1 VYLTDYSVAPRY
13 NWADVVQPEKFANRL
28 NARHVPHLA
37 SPSLRG
43 LPPLFASS
51 SLRRLSRPLSL
62 VIARAAPPFEPR
74 HCEVCSM
81 LLQNYKLLSADRSN
95 LLVTTRLIARASA
108 SFRILGIARPALP
121 FAPRHCEDCLMLLH
135 HYKLLSA
142 DRSNLLVMTC
152 LIARASASFRILV
165 ITTAVPPFAPRH
177 CEVCLMLLQ
186 NYKLLTADRSNLLMT
201 TRLIARAAT
210 SLRILVITTAVPPFE
225 PRHCEVCLMLLHH
238 YKLLS
243 ADRSNL
249 ILCWFNTSL
258 PPLFP
263 VNSRSPNGY
272 FLPSW

>member
-152 LIARASASFRILV
+152 LIARASASFRILG

-201 TRLIARAAT
+201 TRLIARA
-210 SLRILVITTAVPPFE
+210 VPPFGC
-225 PRHCEVCLMLLHH
+225 HCEGCLMLLHH

>member
-1 VYLTDYSVAPRY
+1 
-13 NWADVVQPEKFANRL
+13 
-28 NARHVPHLA
+28 
-37 SPSLRG
+37 
-43 LPPLFASS
+43 
-51 SLRRLSRPLSL
+51 
-62 VIARAAPPFEPR
+62 
-74 HCEVCSM
+74 
-81 LLQNYKLLSADRSN
+81 
-95 LLVTTRLIARASA
+95 
-108 SFRILGIARPALP
+108 
-121 FAPRHCEDCLMLLH
+121 MLLH
-135 HYKLLSA
+135 HYKLLTA

>member
-1 VYLTDYSVAPRY
+1 
-13 NWADVVQPEKFANRL
+13 
-28 NARHVPHLA
+28 
-37 SPSLRG
+37 
-43 LPPLFASS
+43 
-51 SLRRLSRPLSL
+51 
-62 VIARAAPPFEPR
+62 
-74 HCEVCSM
+74 M

-95 LLVTTRLIARASA
+95 LLVMTCLIARASA

-210 SLRILVITTAVPPFE
+210 SLRILVIARAVPPFGC
-225 PRHCEVCLMLLHH
+225 HCEGCLMLLHH